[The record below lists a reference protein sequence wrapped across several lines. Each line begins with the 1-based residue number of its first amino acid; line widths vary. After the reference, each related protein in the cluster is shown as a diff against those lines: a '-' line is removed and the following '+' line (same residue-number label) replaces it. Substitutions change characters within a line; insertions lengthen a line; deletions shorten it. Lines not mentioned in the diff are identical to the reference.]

1 MIITRVMYW
10 RPWRV
15 PKYVMYSHIFG
26 ASWPRKFS
34 QIKED
39 SDAFLKS
46 FGTSDS
52 ALRKLLAHAGFQRQA
67 AWLCRIYDLCVL
79 YQNYII
85 YRWTCILNIHI
96 VGICWNMLE
105 YVGICWNPFK
115 LGSSCVGRFHDLV
128 AFLAA
133 AGEPLRWQNL
143 PSLSG
148 TSIDKILKSDWED

>member
-1 MIITRVMYW
+1 MQRIAIIISINNIHITYMIITRVMYW
-10 RPWRV
+10 RTWRV

-67 AWLCRIYDLCVL
+67 AWLCCIYDLCVL

-85 YRWTCILNIHI
+85 YRWNMHSKHTHSWNMLEY

-105 YVGICWNPFK
+105 YVGICWNPFN
-115 LGSSCVGRFHDLV
+115 LGSISV
-128 AFLAA
+128 
-133 AGEPLRWQNL
+133 
-143 PSLSG
+143 
-148 TSIDKILKSDWED
+148 

>member
-10 RPWRV
+10 RTWRV

-67 AWLCRIYDLCVL
+67 AWLCCIYDLCVS

-85 YRWTCILNIHI
+85 YRWNMHSKHTHS
-96 VGICWNMLE
+96 WNMLE
-105 YVGICWNPFK
+105 YVGIHLSWAPAI
-115 LGSSCVGRFHDLV
+115 CVGLDFMIWSGDRIFQVCLV
-128 AFLAA
+128 
-133 AGEPLRWQNL
+133 LRSTRSWNQTERTWVMTDV
-143 PSLSG
+143 PMG
-148 TSIDKILKSDWED
+148 HITQP